1 MAKLIAVSEEAYS
14 RLSKLKGKDKSF
26 TKIIIELTEEKK
38 TDISDLFGA
47 LNMSPE
53 KVRAIKETIKEE
65 RKGMFARG

>member
-14 RLSKLKGKDKSF
+14 RLSKLKGKDRSF

-47 LNMSPE
+47 LNMSPD
-53 KVRAIKETIKEE
+53 KVKAIKETIKEE

>member
-26 TKIIIELTEEKK
+26 TKIIIELTDKKK

-53 KVRAIKETIKEE
+53 KVKALKETIREE

>member
-53 KVRAIKETIKEE
+53 KVKALKETIKEE

>member
-53 KVRAIKETIKEE
+53 RVKALKETIKEE

>member
-26 TKIIIELTEEKK
+26 TKIIIELTDEKK

-53 KVRAIKETIKEE
+53 KVKAIKETIKEE

>member
-26 TKIIIELTEEKK
+26 TKIIIELTDEKK

-47 LNMSPE
+47 LNMSPD
-53 KVRAIKETIKEE
+53 KVKAIKETIKEE

>member
-26 TKIIIELTEEKK
+26 TKIIIELTDEKK

-53 KVRAIKETIKEE
+53 KVKALKETIKGE
-65 RKGMFARG
+65 RKGMFAKG

>member
-26 TKIIIELTEEKK
+26 TKIIIELTDEKK

-53 KVRAIKETIKEE
+53 KVKAIKETIKEE
-65 RKGMFARG
+65 RKGMFAR

>member
-38 TDISDLFGA
+38 TDIRDLFGA

-53 KVRAIKETIKEE
+53 KVKAIKETIKEE